1 MNYICIAEEGER
13 DLIAKYLP
21 NCTWPVIVTGVGAIN
36 IIQALSEVPREASLL
51 NIGYAG
57 SANFDIGTV
66 VEVTEVRLNHPNVT
80 YPEPKLELT
89 PFDDGLWPI
98 AQQKAVC
105 YSNCDF
111 VMQSDYKDC
120 VFDMELA
127 FIASLGFASVSALKI
142 VSDNLSLHDYHQLT
156 NGVQ

>member
-21 NCTWPVIVTGVGAIN
+21 NCNWPVIVTGVGAIN
-36 IIQALSEVPREASLL
+36 IIQALSELPREAAIL
-51 NIGYAG
+51 NIGFAG

-80 YPEPKLELT
+80 YPEPTLMLK

-98 AQQKAVC
+98 AQTKT
-105 YSNCDF
+105 
-111 VMQSDYKDC
+111 
-120 VFDMELA
+120 A
-127 FIASLGFASVSALKI
+127 FSTWNS
-142 VSDNLSLHDYHQLT
+142 LSLLH
-156 NGVQ
+156 